1 MVTGEVSPDEIPF
14 VIWRPSEE
22 ERNAEDFHNA
32 IAAFR

>member
-14 VIWRPSEE
+14 VIWLLSEG
-22 ERNAEDFHNA
+22 ERNADDFHNA